1 MSLISIIIPVYNGEK
16 TLNKTLESI
25 AVQTYK
31 NIEVIIVND
40 GSTDNTEKV
49 FERFITKNN
58 LNNTYLFVNQENQG
72 APSARNHG
80 ARKAQGD
87 FLFFCDADA
96 ILKKDA
102 LEKMLQALS
111 DNKQASYAYSS
122 FYWGKKIFKLWP
134 FDAERLKKMPYI
146 HTMALIRRE
155 KFPENGWDESIK
167 KLQDWDLWLTM
178 LEQGNVG
185 CFVDEV
191 LFKVIPVGGISSWLP
206 SFAYKFLPWLK
217 DVKKYNE
224 ALKIVKQKHKL
235 N

>member
-25 AVQTYK
+25 AAQTYK

-49 FERFITKNN
+49 FERFVTKNN

-80 ARKAQGD
+80 ARKARGD

-111 DNKQASYAYSS
+111 ENTQASYVYSS

-185 CFVDEV
+185 YFVDEV

-206 SFAYKFLPWLK
+206 SFAYKFLPWLRE
-217 DVKKYNE
+217 VKKYNE
-224 ALKIVKQKHKL
+224 ALKIVKQKHNL

>member
-25 AVQTYK
+25 AAQTYK
-31 NIEVIIVND
+31 NIEVIIIND

-49 FERFITKNN
+49 FERFVTKNN

-80 ARKAQGD
+80 ARKARGD

-111 DNKQASYAYSS
+111 ENTQASYVYSS

-185 CFVDEV
+185 YFVDEV

-206 SFAYKFLPWLK
+206 SFAYKFLPWLR

-224 ALKIVKQKHKL
+224 ALKIVKQKHNL